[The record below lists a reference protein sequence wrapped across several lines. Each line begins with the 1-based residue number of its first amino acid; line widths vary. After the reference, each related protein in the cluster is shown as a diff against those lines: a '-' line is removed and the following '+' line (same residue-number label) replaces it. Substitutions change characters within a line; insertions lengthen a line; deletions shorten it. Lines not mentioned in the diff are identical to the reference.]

1 MPTNIRE
8 IKASELKALLALY
21 EHLYAQD
28 DPLPDAYTIESVWQE
43 LRVSPYHKYFGL
55 YMDAR
60 LVSSCTL
67 TLTPNLTRGCRPYG
81 VIENVVTDTGFRKRG
96 FAKAVLEKAL
106 AYSWSSNCYKVML
119 MTGRTD
125 EATFRLYESV
135 GFNRHT
141 KQAFVCT
148 PAGVSAD

>member
-1 MPTNIRE
+1 
-8 IKASELKALLALY
+8 
-21 EHLYAQD
+21 
-28 DPLPDAYTIESVWQE
+28 
-43 LRVSPYHKYFGL
+43 
-55 YMDAR
+55 MDGGP
-60 LVSSCTL
+60 VSSCTL

-81 VIENVVTDTGFRKRG
+81 VIENVVTDAGFRKRG

-148 PAGVSAD
+148 PEGVSAD